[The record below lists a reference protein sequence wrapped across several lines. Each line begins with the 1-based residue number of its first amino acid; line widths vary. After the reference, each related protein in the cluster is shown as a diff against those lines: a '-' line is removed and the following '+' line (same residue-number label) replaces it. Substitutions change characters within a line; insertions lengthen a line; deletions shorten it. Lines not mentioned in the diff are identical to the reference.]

1 MKWYA
6 PLFRRKTLSHG
17 LLGCCKRNVVLY
29 RKWAVVSFAKQ
40 VPTSGDRVGKELVA
54 IGTFINTLM
63 RMVAMSKNKYIH
75 HSKQLKLNNI
85 SMITRSGFCHGRVME
100 CFSTTGARA
109 PAAATSSPS
118 TSSTATSSSHTTSV
132 AEWPGSPPWGQS
144 SHSARAHRGL

>member
-1 MKWYA
+1 MICSTLQKKNFISWA
-6 PLFRRKTLSHG
+6 ARLLQEKCSFVQKVSSCELRKTSSNLWGQSG
-17 LLGCCKRNVVLY
+17 KRV
-29 RKWAVVSFAKQ
+29 
-40 VPTSGDRVGKELVA
+40 LVA

-75 HSKQLKLNNI
+75 LSKQLKLNNI
-85 SMITRSGFCHGRVME
+85 SMITRSGFCHARVME

-144 SHSARAHRGL
+144 SHSARAQRGL